1 MCSIPKHSKANAL
14 YINKHSSK
22 HINKYKLH
30 CY

>member
-1 MCSIPKHSKANAL
+1 MIPKHSKTNAL

-22 HINKYKLH
+22 HINKYELY